1 MECACYILA
10 RLLYYRP
17 ISPVRANSTVNAMRL
32 PSPFPFP
39 QQRSYGSG
47 QRSIFGRGDSRGG
60 AGSALKVRLILAL
73 VIVAFAVIS
82 YYGKP
87 GDLNEVTGE
96 TERVALTEEAD
107 EIQLGLQA
115 APEMVDMHGG
125 PARDRADQQVLQTI
139 GSRLLDALD
148 QDLKAKGRHN
158 PYREAFS
165 FTLLADPQTVN
176 AFALPGGPVFITQA
190 LFDKLTTEGQK
201 AGVLGHEIGHVLSRH
216 GNKQLARQGL
226 FQGIAGA
233 VGVLGGDVNSAR
245 MGQMISS
252 VLSTSYGRDAELESD
267 KWGVRL
273 QAMAGYD
280 PRSMIEVMKVLDE
293 AGGGGGPPE
302 FLSTHPKPKN
312 RVEYIEKVIAEEFPD
327 GVPEGLRP

>member
-1 MECACYILA
+1 VSSALKA
-10 RLLYYRP
+10 RLL
-17 ISPVRANSTVNAMRL
+17 I
-32 PSPFPFP
+32 
-39 QQRSYGSG
+39 
-47 QRSIFGRGDSRGG
+47 
-60 AGSALKVRLILAL
+60 ALA
-73 VIVAFAVIS
+73 IVAFAVIS
-82 YYGKP
+82 YYAKP
-87 GDLNEVTGE
+87 GDVNEVTGE
-96 TERVALTEEAD
+96 TERVALADEAD

-125 PARDRADQQVLQTI
+125 PSRNMADQQLVQTI
-139 GSRLLDALD
+139 GERLLNALD
-148 QDLKAKGRHN
+148 DDLRAKNRRN
-158 PYREAFS
+158 PYRDAFR

-190 LFDKLTTEGQK
+190 LFDRLSTEGQL
-201 AGVLGHEIGHVLSRH
+201 AGVLGHEVGHVLSRH
-216 GNKQLARQGL
+216 SNKQMARQGL

-252 VLSTSYGRDAELESD
+252 VLSTRYGRDAELESD

-273 QAMAGYD
+273 AADAGYD
-280 PRSMIEVMKVLDE
+280 PRAMIDVMKVLDE

-302 FLSTHPKPKN
+302 FLSTHPKPAN
-312 RVEYIEKVIAEEFPD
+312 RVEYIKQVIAEEFPD

>member
-1 MECACYILA
+1 
-10 RLLYYRP
+10 
-17 ISPVRANSTVNAMRL
+17 MRL

-39 QQRSYGSG
+39 QQRSGAG
-47 QRSIFGRGDSRGG
+47 QQSIFGRGSSQG
-60 AGSALKVRLILAL
+60 GSALKVRLLIALA
-73 VIVAFAVIS
+73 IIAFAVIS
-82 YYGKP
+82 YYAKP

-125 PARDRADQQVLQTI
+125 PARNLADQRELSTI
-139 GSRLLDALD
+139 GMRLLDALD
-148 QDLKAKGRHN
+148 EDLQAKGRNN
-158 PYREAFS
+158 PYREAFT

-216 GNKQLARQGL
+216 GNKQLARQGM

-233 VGVLGGDVNSAR
+233 IGVLGGDINSAR

-273 QAMAGYD
+273 QALAGYD

-302 FLSTHPKPKN
+302 FLSTHPKPAN
-312 RVEYIEKVIAEEFPD
+312 RVKYIEEVIAIEFPD

>member
-1 MECACYILA
+1 M
-10 RLLYYRP
+10 
-17 ISPVRANSTVNAMRL
+17 
-32 PSPFPFP
+32 
-39 QQRSYGSG
+39 
-47 QRSIFGRGDSRGG
+47 FGRGSQGG
-60 AGSALKVRLILAL
+60 GVGSALKMRLLIALA
-73 VIVAFAVIS
+73 IVAFAVIS
-82 YYGKP
+82 YYAKP

-125 PARDRADQQVLQTI
+125 PARDRGDQQLVQTV
-139 GSRLLDALD
+139 GDRLLDALD
-148 QDLKAKGRHN
+148 KDLAAKGRRN
-158 PYREAFS
+158 PYRDSFR

-190 LFDKLTTEGQK
+190 LYDRFKTEGQL
-201 AGVLGHEIGHVLSRH
+201 AGVLGHEVGHVLARH
-216 GNKQLARQGL
+216 GNKQLARQGM

-233 VGVLGGDVNSAR
+233 VGVLGGDINSAR
-245 MGQMISS
+245 MGQMISA

-273 QAMAGYD
+273 QALAGYD
-280 PRSMIEVMKVLDE
+280 PRSMIDVMEILDE

-302 FLSTHPKPKN
+302 FLSTHPKPAN
-312 RVEYIEKVIAEEFPD
+312 RVEYIKKVIAEEFPD